1 MNAGEVMSRNPIAV
15 PAEAGLAEALRLMF
29 DHRVSG
35 LPVVDGKAGLV
46 GILTEGD
53 LLRRGEIGTAG
64 QRSRWLDLLTTSGRR
79 ASDYVRTH
87 TRRVSEIMAADVV
100 SVTEDAPLTEVV
112 RLMERHRIKRVPVLR
127 DGALIGIVSRADLLR
142 ALQRLL
148 VSEPKTAASDETI
161 RRHVLG
167 ELAQAPWA
175 PHGLTVDVANGVVT
189 LDGVILDEQK
199 RTALRVAAENVPG
212 VKAVVDHIVWVERVT
227 GWVVEGPSG
236 KET

>member
-1 MNAGEVMSRNPIAV
+1 MDASEVMSHNPIAV

-29 DHRVSG
+29 DHHVSG
-35 LPVVDGKAGLV
+35 LPVLDGNAGLV

-53 LLRRGEIGTAG
+53 LLRRSELGTAG
-64 QRSRWLDLLTTSGRR
+64 HRSRWLDLLMTTGRL
-79 ASDYVRTH
+79 ASEYVQTH
-87 TRRVSEIMAADVV
+87 TRRVGEIMTRDVV
-100 SVTEDAPLTEVV
+100 SVAGDTPLTEVV

-148 VSEPKTAASDETI
+148 VAEPETAASDEAI
-161 RRHVLG
+161 RRHVLD

-199 RTALRVAAENVPG
+199 RRALRVAAENVPG
-212 VKAVVDHIVWVERVT
+212 VKAVVDHIVWVEPVT
-227 GWVVEGPSG
+227 GWIIEGPSSR
-236 KET
+236 ES

>member
-1 MNAGEVMSRNPIAV
+1 MNASEVMTRNPISV
-15 PAEAGLAEALRLMF
+15 PEKAGLAEAVRLML
-29 DHRVSG
+29 DHHVSG
-35 LPVVDGKAGLV
+35 LPVVGGKAELV

-64 QRSRWLDLLTTSGRR
+64 QRSRWLDLLMTGRL
-79 ASDYVRTH
+79 ASEYVRTN
-87 TRRVSEIMAADVV
+87 TRRVSDIMTRDVI
-100 SVTEDAPLTEVV
+100 SVAEDTPLTEVV

-175 PHGLTVDVANGVVT
+175 PHGLTVGVANGVVT

-212 VKAVVDHIVWVERVT
+212 VKAVVDHIVWVEPVT

-236 KET
+236 KES

>member
-1 MNAGEVMSRNPIAV
+1 MNAGEVMSHNPIAV

-29 DHRVSG
+29 DHHVSG
-35 LPVVDGKAGLV
+35 LPVVDGKAGLI

-53 LLRRGEIGTAG
+53 LLRRSEIGTAG
-64 QRSRWLDLLTTSGRR
+64 QRSRWLDLLMTGRL

-87 TRRVSEIMAADVV
+87 TRRVSEIMTRDVV
-100 SVTEDAPLTEVV
+100 SVAEDTPLTEVV

-142 ALQRLL
+142 AIRRLL
-148 VSEPKTAASDETI
+148 AAEPKTAASDETI
-161 RRHVLG
+161 RRDVLT

-175 PHGLTVDVANGVVT
+175 PHELNVDVANGVVT

-199 RTALRVAAENVPG
+199 RRALRVAAENVPG
-212 VKAVVDHIVWVERVT
+212 VKAVVDHIVWVEPVT
-227 GWVVEGPSG
+227 GWVIEGPSG
-236 KET
+236 